1 MPSCA
6 LRRRTNSI
14 TSSTRLGSPPRQRI
28 TSSLVSKFGIG
39 ADRDVRKLLLDLFHQ
54 RVEARLD
61 RKHETQL
68 ANGRGRTV
76 SEKLRLE
83 LFGENALELQGHP
96 GQDEDPLALPLVDDA
111 WRHAALV
118 LEHVQRSVRNARPTQ
133 VSLGGGR

>member
-76 SEKLRLE
+76 SEKLRL
-83 LFGENALELQGHP
+83 ALLREKSLWLPGHP
-96 GQDEDPLALPLVDDA
+96 RPEREPPSPPPRG
-111 WRHAALV
+111 AA
-118 LEHVQRSVRNARPTQ
+118 A
-133 VSLGGGR
+133 